1 MQRLSTIELH
11 QHLVERYADA
21 KEISVELIEAIEPAI
36 SLTLHDYGDMGVQ
49 IAAAGD
55 QVFISTVL
63 VPAEQ
68 VKDRH
73 GLNDACMRLN
83 PLNPLSNLGITQY
96 DGHDTYIVFGELSST
111 SSVDQVDEEIRA
123 LAENTIDAAEFI
135 KPFIS

>member
-1 MQRLSTIELH
+1 MPRLSTIELH
-11 QHLVERYADA
+11 QQLVERYADA

-36 SLTLHDYGDMGVQ
+36 SLTLHEYGDMGVQ

-63 VPAEQ
+63 VPAER

-83 PLNPLSNLGITQY
+83 PLNPLSNLGITQH
-96 DGHDTYIVFGELSST
+96 DGQDTYIVFGELSST